1 MLAPKL
7 QMLKLSRQVKLLE
20 AAEAAAAAVG
30 WLVEQVLLSRST
42 VVET

>member
-20 AAEAAAAAVG
+20 AAAAAAG
-30 WLVEQVLLSRST
+30 SSQ
-42 VVET
+42 

>member
-20 AAEAAAAAVG
+20 AAEAAAAVVG
-30 WLVEQVLLSRST
+30 WLSRFFS
-42 VVET
+42 VGAQ

>member
-7 QMLKLSRQVKLLE
+7 QMLKLSRQVKLL
-20 AAEAAAAAVG
+20 EAAAAAVG

>member
-20 AAEAAAAAVG
+20 AGAAAAVG
-30 WLVEQVLLSRST
+30 WLVEQVLLNRST

>member
-20 AAEAAAAAVG
+20 AAEAAEAAAAVVG
-30 WLVEQVLLSRST
+30 WLSRFFS
-42 VVET
+42 VGAQ